1 MSNQFTHRLGGLK
14 KTPRP
19 RVAILAA
26 ALLALAIAAPAASAK
41 TVTLHIFSRQTSSTL
56 VDPQGHPVA
65 PNTPPAVGDTFDN
78 TGVDYAGNHK
88 HHASK
93 PDGSDH
99 LRCTITG
106 MTATGA
112 TALCNGQIAIGGSM
126 LLANDEM
133 LSLSDAGPPTPING
147 GTGIYR
153 HAHGLLT
160 PTNIGNNTDFTIKI
174 TY

>member
-1 MSNQFTHRLGGLK
+1 MSHSFIRLLGHRH
-14 KTPRP
+14 KTPQP
-19 RVAILAA
+19 PAAVLAV
-26 ALLALAIAAPAASAK
+26 ALLTLAVMAPAASAK
-41 TVTLHIFSRQTSSTL
+41 TVTLHIFSRQTSSTF
-56 VDPQGHPVA
+56 VDPQGHPVR

-78 TGVDYAGNHK
+78 TGVDYAGTHK
-88 HHASK
+88 HHAAK

-160 PTNIGNNTDFTIKI
+160 PTDIGNNTDFTIKV

>member
-1 MSNQFTHRLGGLK
+1 MSHRFTRRLGDPV
-14 KTPRP
+14 TPLP

-26 ALLALAIAAPAASAK
+26 SLLTLAVMVPAASAK
-41 TVTLHIFSRQTSSTL
+41 TVTLHIFSRQTSSTF
-56 VDPQGHPVA
+56 VDAHGHPVP

-88 HHASK
+88 HHAVK
-93 PDGSDH
+93 PNGSDH

-106 MTATGA
+106 MTDTAPM
-112 TALCNGQIAIGGSM
+112 ALCSGQIAIGGSM
-126 LLANDEM
+126 LLANDET
-133 LSLSDAGPPTPING
+133 LTLSDNAPPTPING

-153 HAHGLLT
+153 HAHGLIM
-160 PTNIGNNTDFTIKI
+160 PRSFGNNTDFTIRV

>member
-1 MSNQFTHRLGGLK
+1 M
-14 KTPRP
+14 
-19 RVAILAA
+19 LAA
-26 ALLALAIAAPAASAK
+26 SLVTLAVMSPAASAK
-41 TVTLHIFSRQTSSTL
+41 TVTLHLFSRQTSSTF
-56 VDPQGHPVA
+56 VDAHGHAVP
-65 PNTPPAVGDTFDN
+65 PNTAPAVGDTFDN

-88 HHASK
+88 HHAAK

-106 MTATGA
+106 MTDSGP

-126 LLANDEM
+126 LLANDDT
-133 LSLSDAGPPTPING
+133 LTLSDGPLPTPINE

-160 PTNIGNNTDFTIKI
+160 PKNFGNNTDFTIRV